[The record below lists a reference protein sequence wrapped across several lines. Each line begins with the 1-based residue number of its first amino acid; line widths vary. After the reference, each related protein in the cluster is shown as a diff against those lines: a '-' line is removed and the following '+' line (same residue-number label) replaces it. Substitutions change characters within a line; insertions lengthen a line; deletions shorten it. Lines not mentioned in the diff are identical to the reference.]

1 MAGRATGRQALG
13 RFSTRQ
19 ALSCHVWSIRRQQVY
34 PNIKAIA
41 EACGT
46 TMQVVK
52 TILVTEEGLEDY
64 LREGC
69 PTGQ

>member
-1 MAGRATGRQALG
+1 MATRGIGRQATGRFA
-13 RFSTRQ
+13 TRE
-19 ALSCHVWSIRRQQVY
+19 ALSCHIWSIRRQQVY
-34 PNIKAIA
+34 PNVKAIA

-52 TILVTEEGLEDY
+52 TILVTEEGLQVY

-69 PTGQ
+69 PTGV